1 MAQIRVKRTGT
12 ALSNPQLLSGEFGIV
27 NETVYYGKYYNDN
40 ALHPALKLAG
50 QNIANTFTVLPQLDS
65 TLHASLSSAGDYTII
80 DKKYVDDAK
89 ASALVK
95 INSTTGSNTY
105 TITSGDTDHLTVGTA
120 DANHDIKI
128 ALKNIAFL
136 DRNVTFQQNVTV
148 TGNLIVNGTTT
159 TLDTQTLTVKDN
171 LIVTNSEGAD
181 ISANDTNSGLAIRIN
196 KNTANNAYGFVYNEG
211 ELKIGVGTIDAGNFE
226 STSLQSVLTRTGL
239 STTANQMVYWDYANK
254 TLRALTVASP
264 LSFSG
269 STLSLGKITVANLGS
284 GLITGN
290 AERGSI
296 VNGGNGA
303 AYNVSNSIATQTQLG
318 VVKIGNNLNIG
329 TDGQLNGIVQEA
341 SSNKIPIT
349 GWTAT
354 TGDETTY
361 GEYKFEVSFGR
372 NGINYTDINYAVEV
386 VQTISETDGTGQYIE
401 APATIVKDN
410 AANKLIV
417 YTNNNSWNGY
427 VIVTSG
433 GKLDS
438 SSNAGHQIYNRTG
451 TTNGTALPSRANL
464 AFGEGL
470 IASDHSDTGS
480 SVVKLYVSAGNGI
493 TITNNKQT
501 IIAAKDA
508 RSTVAGVVKL
518 GHDTIQ
524 NVPANNPSSNMGRTY
539 AIQKNS
545 SGQLVVN
552 VPWEGS
558 TYTNRTLQFKN
569 SEIVVGTFNSLDASD
584 LSSISFNNAI
594 QASRDH
600 TNSNQI
606 IITDVLATMN
616 RQGTVVAGYNSGTT
630 SHYTDGLLDVD
641 IDCGD
646 WA

>member
-65 TLHASLSSAGDYTII
+65 TLHASLSSASDYAIV

-105 TITSGDTDHLTVGTA
+105 TITSADTNHLTVGTA

-136 DRNVTFQQNVTV
+136 DQNVTFQQNVTV
-148 TGNLIVNGTTT
+148 TGNLTVNGTTT
-159 TLDTQTLTVKDN
+159 TLNTQTLAVKDN
-171 LIVTNSEGAD
+171 LIVTNSGGAD
-181 ISANDTNSGLAIRIN
+181 ISAENTNSGLAIRLN
-196 KNTANNAYGFVYNEG
+196 NNTSNNGYGFVYNEG
-211 ELKIGVGTIDAGNFE
+211 ELKIGKGTIDSSNGSF
-226 STSLQSVLTRTGL
+226 TSDELQSVLTRTGL
-239 STTANQMVYWDYANK
+239 STTANQMVYWDYTNK
-254 TLRALTVASP
+254 TMKALTVASP

-284 GLITGN
+284 GLVVGDATS
-290 AERGSI
+290 GSI
-296 VNGGNGA
+296 VSGGNGA
-303 AYNVSNSIATQTQLG
+303 AFKVSNDTATQTQLG
-318 VVKIGNNLNIG
+318 VVKVGANLNIA
-329 TDGQLNGIVQEA
+329 TDGTISAIVQEA

-354 TGDETTY
+354 SGSETEY
-361 GEYKFEVSFGR
+361 GAYKFEVPFGSG
-372 NGINYTDINYAVEV
+372 GIAYTDINYAVEV
-386 VQTISETDGTGQYIE
+386 VQTISEDTSGTGKYIQ
-401 APATIVKDN
+401 APATVVKDN
-410 AANKLIV
+410 AANKLII
-417 YTNNNSWNGY
+417 YTEYNDWDGY
-427 VIVTSG
+427 VIATSG

-438 SSNAGHQIYNRTG
+438 SIAGHQIFNRTG
-451 TTNGTALPSRANL
+451 TNNGTALTSRANL

-470 IASDHSDTGS
+470 IAADDDATGS
-480 SVVKLYVSAGNGI
+480 SVVKLNVLAGTGI

-501 IIAAKDA
+501 IIAAKLA
-508 RSTVAGVVKL
+508 TSSVAGVVEL
-518 GHDTIQ
+518 GSDTVQ
-524 NVPANNPSSNMGRTY
+524 TVAANGVTAQSGRTY

-552 VPWEGS
+552 VPWTNT
-558 TYTNRTLQFKN
+558 TYDNRTL
-569 SEIVVGTFNSLDASD
+569 TFQD
-584 LSSISFNNAI
+584 
-594 QASRDH
+594 
-600 TNSNQI
+600 
-606 IITDVLATMN
+606 
-616 RQGTVVAGYNSGTT
+616 SGTT
-630 SHYTDGLLDVD
+630 RATFNTITNSGLATINFSNAIAATYSGTTLTVSDILATSSARGTVIAGTNNGTTSRYNNGILDVD
-641 IDCGD
+641 IDCGT